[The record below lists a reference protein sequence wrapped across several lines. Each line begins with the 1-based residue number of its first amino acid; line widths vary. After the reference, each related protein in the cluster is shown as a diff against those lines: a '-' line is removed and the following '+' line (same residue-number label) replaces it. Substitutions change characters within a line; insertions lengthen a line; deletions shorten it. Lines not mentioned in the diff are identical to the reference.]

1 MIRGLAQRT
10 PFYYGWVVAG
20 AVLMTM
26 TISGAVAAPMFS
38 VFIPRWTEEF
48 GWSRTAISGAFS
60 FGTVAAALAGPLVG
74 RALDRYGGRLVMG
87 GGGLLMAASV
97 AGLGF
102 VGSLVG
108 LYAALVAGRTALMSI
123 QNLGGHT
130 VIANWFVRRR
140 AFATAVAVNGSRLG
154 LGLWP
159 LLGAALIAVMGWRE
173 ALWMVG
179 GLMALL
185 SLFPLVAIVSR
196 QPEDVGLHPDGRPPL
211 SMQEDHP
218 RQARTEREWRP
229 REAIRTQAFWLLL
242 FAHMGAMVAGG
253 GYGLHRIPLFLDRGL
268 AEGLVGPVL
277 MFHAVGMLVGGFV
290 AAWFMGRTSYRIV
303 IAGCMAGASGAMA
316 AAGFIPAG
324 CADGRVHVRGIDGFR
339 RRFRDV
345 ARRLCRIFRTR
356 LAWNDT
362 RYRAPCGGGVER
374 GRAGVRGIRVRNVRD
389 VHDGPPYLQ
398 RRAGSGGGQCTAGA
412 PPRSPLRKQSLERDD
427 VRQGYRNPVSVSG
440 TLLTL
445 IPVR

>member
-1 MIRGLAQRT
+1 MFRGLAQRT

-38 VFIPRWTEEF
+38 VLIPRWTEEF

-74 RALDRYGGRLVMG
+74 RALDKYGGRLVMG
-87 GGGLLMAASV
+87 GGALLMAAAV

-102 VGSLVG
+102 VEGLIG
-108 LYAALVAGRTALMSI
+108 LYVALVIARTALMSI

-154 LGLWP
+154 LGIWP
-159 LLGAALIAVMGWRE
+159 LLGAALIAAFGWRE

-179 GLMALL
+179 ALMALL
-185 SLFPLVAIVSR
+185 ALFPLVAIVSR
-196 QPEDVGLHPDGRPPL
+196 QPEDVGLHPDGSPL
-211 SMQEDHP
+211 PVAQQGRKQSTLE
-218 RQARTEREWRP
+218 ERHWRP
-229 REAIRTQAFWLLL
+229 REAVRTQAFWLLL

-268 AEGLVGPVL
+268 ADDWVGWVL

-290 AAWFMGRTSYRIV
+290 AAWFMGRTSYRVV
-303 IAGCMAGASGAMA
+303 IAGCMIGASAAMA
-316 AAGFIPAG
+316 AAAFVPPGAPMAVFTFAESMVFGGVFAMLPVVYAEYF
-324 CADGRVHVRGIDGFR
+324 GRDSLGTIRGIAHPVVVASNAVGPVFAGYV
-339 RRFRDV
+339 FEASGAYTMALV
-345 ARRLCRIFRTR
+345 TFSVVLGVGALSALLARR
-356 LAWNDT
+356 
-362 RYRAPCGGGVER
+362 PV
-374 GRAGVRGIRVRNVRD
+374 
-389 VHDGPPYLQ
+389 P
-398 RRAGSGGGQCTAGA
+398 
-412 PPRSPLRKQSLERDD
+412 
-427 VRQGYRNPVSVSG
+427 RQGTPA
-440 TLLTL
+440 
-445 IPVR
+445 

>member
-38 VFIPRWTEEF
+38 VFIPRWSDEF

-60 FGTVAAALAGPLVG
+60 FGTIAAALAGPLVG
-74 RALDRYGGRLVMG
+74 RALDKYGGRLVMG

-108 LYAALVAGRTALMSI
+108 LYAALVVARTALMSI

-130 VIANWFVRRR
+130 VIANWFVQRR

-179 GLMALL
+179 ALMALL
-185 SLFPLVAIVSR
+185 SFFPLIAIVSR

-211 SMQEDHP
+211 LSQEDHS
-218 RQARTEREWRP
+218 RQVRAEHQWRP
-229 REAIRTQAFWLLL
+229 REALRTHAFWLLL

-268 AEGLVGPVL
+268 AEGWVGPVL

-303 IAGCMAGASGAMA
+303 IAGCMAGASAAMA
-316 AAGFIPAG
+316 AAGFIPPGVPMAVFTFAESMVFG
-324 CADGRVHVRGIDGFR
+324 GVFAMLPVVYAEYFGRDSLGTIRGIAHPAVVASNAVGPVFAGYV
-339 RRFRDV
+339 FESSGAYTMALV
-345 ARRLCRIFRTR
+345 TFSVVLGVGAVSALLARRPVL
-356 LAWNDT
+356 
-362 RYRAPCGGGVER
+362 
-374 GRAGVRGIRVRNVRD
+374 
-389 VHDGPPYLQ
+389 
-398 RRAGSGGGQCTAGA
+398 
-412 PPRSPLRKQSLERDD
+412 
-427 VRQGYRNPVSVSG
+427 RQGS
-440 TLLTL
+440 
-445 IPVR
+445 

>member
-1 MIRGLAQRT
+1 MFGGLAQRT
-10 PFYYGWVVAG
+10 PFYYGWVVAA

-38 VFIPRWTEEF
+38 VFIPLWSEEF
-48 GWSRTAISGAFS
+48 GWSRTVISGAFS

-74 RALDRYGGRLVMG
+74 RALDKYGGRLVMG
-87 GGGLLMAASV
+87 GGALLMAGSV

-108 LYAALVAGRTALMSI
+108 LYVVLVVARTALMSI

-159 LLGAALIAVMGWRE
+159 LLGAALIAALGWRE
-173 ALWMVG
+173 AVWVVG

-185 SLFPLVAIVSR
+185 ALFPLIAIVSR
-196 QPEDVGLHPDGRPPL
+196 QPEDVGLYPDGRPLPVE
-211 SMQEDHP
+211 QEGRTP
-218 RQARTEREWRP
+218 RAVEHQWRP
-229 REAIRTQAFWLLL
+229 REAVRTRAFWLLL

-268 AEGLVGPVL
+268 GEGWVGPVL

-290 AAWFMGRTSYRIV
+290 AAWFMGRMSYRVV
-303 IAGCMAGASGAMA
+303 IAGSMIGASAAMAGAGFVPPGVSMAVFTFAESMVFGGVFAMLPVVYA
-316 AAGFIPAG
+316 EYF
-324 CADGRVHVRGIDGFR
+324 GRDSLGTIRGIAHPAV
-339 RRFRDV
+339 V
-345 ARRLCRIFRTR
+345 ASNAVGPVF
-356 LAWNDT
+356 
-362 RYRAPCGGGVER
+362 
-374 GRAGVRGIRVRNVRD
+374 AGYV
-389 VHDGPPYLQ
+389 YE
-398 RRAGSGGGQCTAGA
+398 TAGA
-412 PPRSPLRKQSLERDD
+412 
-427 VRQGYRNPVSVSG
+427 Y
-440 TLLTL
+440 TLALGVFSAVL
-445 IPVR
+445 AVGALSAMLARRPS

>member
-38 VFIPRWTEEF
+38 VFIPRWSDEF

-60 FGTVAAALAGPLVG
+60 FGTIAAALAGPLVG
-74 RALDRYGGRLVMG
+74 RALDKYGGRLVMG

-108 LYAALVAGRTALMSI
+108 LYAALVVARTALMSI

-130 VIANWFVRRR
+130 VIANWFVQRR

-179 GLMALL
+179 ALMALL
-185 SLFPLVAIVSR
+185 SFFPLIAIVSR

-211 SMQEDHP
+211 LSQEDHS
-218 RQARTEREWRP
+218 RQVRAEHQWRP
-229 REAIRTQAFWLLL
+229 GEALRTHAFWLLL

-268 AEGLVGPVL
+268 AEGWVGPVL

-303 IAGCMAGASGAMA
+303 IAGCMAGASAAMA
-316 AAGFIPAG
+316 AAGFIPPGVPMAVFTFAESMVFG
-324 CADGRVHVRGIDGFR
+324 GVFAMLPVVYAEYFGRDSLGTIRGIAHPAVVASNAVGPVFAGYV
-339 RRFRDV
+339 FESSGAYTMALV
-345 ARRLCRIFRTR
+345 TFSVVLGVGAVSALLARRPVL
-356 LAWNDT
+356 
-362 RYRAPCGGGVER
+362 
-374 GRAGVRGIRVRNVRD
+374 
-389 VHDGPPYLQ
+389 
-398 RRAGSGGGQCTAGA
+398 
-412 PPRSPLRKQSLERDD
+412 
-427 VRQGYRNPVSVSG
+427 RQGSRA
-440 TLLTL
+440 
-445 IPVR
+445 

>member
-1 MIRGLAQRT
+1 MFRGLAQRT

-130 VIANWFVRRR
+130 VIANWFVQRR

-159 LLGAALIAVMGWRE
+159 LLGAALIAAMGWRE
-173 ALWMVG
+173 ALWVVG
-179 GLMALL
+179 ALMALL
-185 SLFPLVAIVSR
+185 SFFPLIAIVSR
-196 QPEDVGLHPDGRPPL
+196 QPEDVGLHPDGRPPVPARAD
-211 SMQEDHP
+211 QP
-218 RQARTEREWRP
+218 RQQVRTEHEWRP
-229 REAIRTQAFWLLL
+229 REAVRTRAFWLLL

-268 AEGLVGPVL
+268 TEGWVGPVL

-290 AAWFMGRTSYRIV
+290 AAWFMGRMSYRVV
-303 IAGCMAGASGAMA
+303 IGGCMAGASAAMA
-316 AAGFIPAG
+316 AAGFVPPGVPMAVFTFAESMVFG
-324 CADGRVHVRGIDGFR
+324 GVFAMLPVVYAEYFGRDSLGTIRGIAHPAVVASNAVGPVFAGYV
-339 RRFRDV
+339 FETSGV
-345 ARRLCRIFRTR
+345 YTFALATFSVVLGVGALSALLARR
-356 LAWNDT
+356 
-362 RYRAPCGGGVER
+362 
-374 GRAGVRGIRVRNVRD
+374 
-389 VHDGPPYLQ
+389 
-398 RRAGSGGGQCTAGA
+398 
-412 PPRSPLRKQSLERDD
+412 PLM
-427 VRQGYRNPVSVSG
+427 RQGSSA
-440 TLLTL
+440 
-445 IPVR
+445 

>member
-1 MIRGLAQRT
+1 MFRGLAQRT

-179 GLMALL
+179 ALMALL
-185 SLFPLVAIVSR
+185 SLFPLAAIVSR

-211 SMQEDHP
+211 SIQEGHP
-218 RQARTEREWRP
+218 RPARTEHEWRP

-303 IAGCMAGASGAMA
+303 IAGCMAGASAAMA
-316 AAGFIPAG
+316 AAGFIPPGVPMAVFTFAESMVFG
-324 CADGRVHVRGIDGFR
+324 GVFAMLPVVYAEYFGRDSLGTIRGIAHPAVVASNAVGPVFAGYV
-339 RRFRDV
+339 FETSGTYTLALLTFSV
-345 ARRLCRIFRTR
+345 VLGVGAVSALLARR
-356 LAWNDT
+356 
-362 RYRAPCGGGVER
+362 
-374 GRAGVRGIRVRNVRD
+374 
-389 VHDGPPYLQ
+389 
-398 RRAGSGGGQCTAGA
+398 
-412 PPRSPLRKQSLERDD
+412 
-427 VRQGYRNPVSVSG
+427 PVLS
-440 TLLTL
+440 
-445 IPVR
+445 

>member
-38 VFIPRWTEEF
+38 VFIPRWSDEF

-60 FGTVAAALAGPLVG
+60 FGTIAAALAGPLVG
-74 RALDRYGGRLVMG
+74 RALDKYGGRLVMG

-108 LYAALVAGRTALMSI
+108 LYAALVVARTALMSI

-130 VIANWFVRRR
+130 VIANWFVQRR

-179 GLMALL
+179 ALMALL
-185 SLFPLVAIVSR
+185 SFFPLIAIVSR

-211 SMQEDHP
+211 LSQEDHS
-218 RQARTEREWRP
+218 RQVRAEHQWRP
-229 REAIRTQAFWLLL
+229 REALRTHAFWLLL

-268 AEGLVGPVL
+268 AEGWVGPVL

-303 IAGCMAGASGAMA
+303 IAGCMAGASAAMA
-316 AAGFIPAG
+316 AAAFIPPGVPMAVFTFAESMVFG
-324 CADGRVHVRGIDGFR
+324 GVFAMLPVVYAEYFGRDSLGTIRGIAHPAVVASNAVGPVFAGYV
-339 RRFRDV
+339 FESSGAYTMALV
-345 ARRLCRIFRTR
+345 TFSVVLGVGAVSALLARRPVL
-356 LAWNDT
+356 
-362 RYRAPCGGGVER
+362 
-374 GRAGVRGIRVRNVRD
+374 
-389 VHDGPPYLQ
+389 
-398 RRAGSGGGQCTAGA
+398 
-412 PPRSPLRKQSLERDD
+412 
-427 VRQGYRNPVSVSG
+427 RQGSRA
-440 TLLTL
+440 
-445 IPVR
+445 

>member
-38 VFIPRWTEEF
+38 VFIPRWSDEF

-74 RALDRYGGRLVMG
+74 RALDKYGGRLVMG

-108 LYAALVAGRTALMSI
+108 LYAALVVARTALMSI

-130 VIANWFVRRR
+130 VIANWFVQRR
-140 AFATAVAVNGSRLG
+140 AFATAIAVNGSRLG

-179 GLMALL
+179 ALMALL
-185 SLFPLVAIVSR
+185 SFFPLIAIVSR

-211 SMQEDHP
+211 SIQEAQS
-218 RQARTEREWRP
+218 RQVRAEHQWRP
-229 REAIRTQAFWLLL
+229 REALRTHAFWLLL

-268 AEGLVGPVL
+268 AEGWVGPVL
-277 MFHAVGMLVGGFV
+277 MLHAVGMLVGGFV

-303 IAGCMAGASGAMA
+303 IAGSMAGASAAMA
-316 AAGFIPAG
+316 AAGFIPPGVPMAVFTFAESMVFG
-324 CADGRVHVRGIDGFR
+324 GVFAMLPVVYAEYFGRDSLGTIRGIAHPAVVASNAVGPVFAGYV
-339 RRFRDV
+339 FESSGAYTMALV
-345 ARRLCRIFRTR
+345 TFSVVLGVGAVSALLARRPVL
-356 LAWNDT
+356 
-362 RYRAPCGGGVER
+362 
-374 GRAGVRGIRVRNVRD
+374 
-389 VHDGPPYLQ
+389 
-398 RRAGSGGGQCTAGA
+398 
-412 PPRSPLRKQSLERDD
+412 
-427 VRQGYRNPVSVSG
+427 RQGS
-440 TLLTL
+440 
-445 IPVR
+445 

>member
-38 VFIPRWTEEF
+38 VFIPRWSDEF

-74 RALDRYGGRLVMG
+74 RALDKYGGRWVMG

-102 VGSLVG
+102 VGNLVG
-108 LYAALVAGRTALMSI
+108 LYAALVVARTALMSI

-130 VIANWFVRRR
+130 VIANWFVQRR

-179 GLMALL
+179 ALMALF
-185 SLFPLVAIVSR
+185 SFFPLIAIVSR
-196 QPEDVGLHPDGRPPL
+196 QPEDVGLYPDGRPPL
-211 SMQEDHP
+211 PAHEAQS
-218 RQARTEREWRP
+218 RQVRAEHQWRP
-229 REAIRTQAFWLLL
+229 REALHTHAFWLLL

-268 AEGLVGPVL
+268 AEGWVGPVL

-290 AAWFMGRTSYRIV
+290 AAWFMGRTSYRVV
-303 IAGCMAGASGAMA
+303 IAGCMAGASAAMA
-316 AAGFIPAG
+316 AAGFIPPGVPMAVFTFAESMVFG
-324 CADGRVHVRGIDGFR
+324 GVFAMLPVVYAEYFGRDSLGTIRGIAHPAVVASNAVGPVFAGYV
-339 RRFRDV
+339 FESSGAYTMALV
-345 ARRLCRIFRTR
+345 TFSVVLGVGAVSALLARR
-356 LAWNDT
+356 
-362 RYRAPCGGGVER
+362 PV
-374 GRAGVRGIRVRNVRD
+374 
-389 VHDGPPYLQ
+389 
-398 RRAGSGGGQCTAGA
+398 
-412 PPRSPLRKQSLERDD
+412 LR
-427 VRQGYRNPVSVSG
+427 
-440 TLLTL
+440 
-445 IPVR
+445 

>member
-38 VFIPRWTEEF
+38 VFIPRWSDEF

-74 RALDRYGGRLVMG
+74 RALDKYGGRWVMG

-108 LYAALVAGRTALMSI
+108 LYVALVVARTALMSI

-130 VIANWFVRRR
+130 VIANWFVQRR

-179 GLMALL
+179 ALMALL
-185 SLFPLVAIVSR
+185 SFFPLIAIVSR

-211 SMQEDHP
+211 SIQEAQS
-218 RQARTEREWRP
+218 RQVRAEHQWRP
-229 REAIRTQAFWLLL
+229 REALRTHAFWLLL

-268 AEGLVGPVL
+268 AEGWVGPVL

-303 IAGCMAGASGAMA
+303 IAGCMAGASAAMA
-316 AAGFIPAG
+316 AAGFIPPGVPMAVFTFAESMVFG
-324 CADGRVHVRGIDGFR
+324 GVFAMLPVVYAEYFGRDSLGTIRGIAHPAVVASNAVGPVFAGYV
-339 RRFRDV
+339 FESSGAYTMALV
-345 ARRLCRIFRTR
+345 TFSVVLGVGAVSALLARR
-356 LAWNDT
+356 
-362 RYRAPCGGGVER
+362 PV
-374 GRAGVRGIRVRNVRD
+374 
-389 VHDGPPYLQ
+389 
-398 RRAGSGGGQCTAGA
+398 
-412 PPRSPLRKQSLERDD
+412 LR
-427 VRQGYRNPVSVSG
+427 
-440 TLLTL
+440 
-445 IPVR
+445 

>member
-1 MIRGLAQRT
+1 MLRGFAQRT
-10 PFYYGWVVAG
+10 PFYYGWVVAA

-108 LYAALVAGRTALMSI
+108 LYAALVVARTALMSI

-130 VIANWFVRRR
+130 VIANWFVQRR

-159 LLGAALIAVMGWRE
+159 LLGAALISVMGWRE

-179 GLMALL
+179 ALMALL
-185 SLFPLVAIVSR
+185 SFFPLMAIVSR

-211 SMQEDHP
+211 RSQEERT
-218 RQARTEREWRP
+218 RQARAEHEWRP
-229 REAIRTQAFWLLL
+229 REAVRTRAFWLLL

-268 AEGLVGPVL
+268 AEGWVGPVL

-290 AAWFMGRTSYRIV
+290 AAWFMGRTSYRVV
-303 IAGCMAGASGAMA
+303 IAGCMAGASAAMA
-316 AAGFIPAG
+316 AAGSIPPGASMAVFTFAESMVFG
-324 CADGRVHVRGIDGFR
+324 GVFAMLPVVYAEYFGRDSLGTIRGIAHPAVVASNAVGPVFAGYV
-339 RRFRDV
+339 FETSGAYTV
-345 ARRLCRIFRTR
+345 ALAVFSAVLGVGALSALLARRPVL
-356 LAWNDT
+356 
-362 RYRAPCGGGVER
+362 
-374 GRAGVRGIRVRNVRD
+374 
-389 VHDGPPYLQ
+389 
-398 RRAGSGGGQCTAGA
+398 
-412 PPRSPLRKQSLERDD
+412 
-427 VRQGYRNPVSVSG
+427 RQGSS
-440 TLLTL
+440 T
-445 IPVR
+445 

>member
-1 MIRGLAQRT
+1 MIRGIAQRT
-10 PFYYGWVVAG
+10 PFYYGWVIAG

-108 LYAALVAGRTALMSI
+108 LYAALVVARTALMSI

-130 VIANWFVRRR
+130 VIANWFVQRR

-159 LLGAALIAVMGWRE
+159 LLGAALIAAMGWRE

-179 GLMALL
+179 ALMALL
-185 SLFPLVAIVSR
+185 SFFPLMAIVSR
-196 QPEDVGLHPDGRPPL
+196 QPEDVGLHPDGRPPVHARAD
-211 SMQEDHP
+211 QP
-218 RQARTEREWRP
+218 RQQVRTEHEWRP
-229 REAIRTQAFWLLL
+229 REAVRTRAFWLLL

-268 AEGLVGPVL
+268 AEGWVGPVL
-277 MFHAVGMLVGGFV
+277 MFHAVGMLAGGFV
-290 AAWFMGRTSYRIV
+290 AAWFMGRTSYRVV
-303 IAGCMAGASGAMA
+303 IAGCMAGASAAMA
-316 AAGFIPAG
+316 AAGFIPPGAPMAVFTFAESMVFG
-324 CADGRVHVRGIDGFR
+324 GVFAMLPVVYAEYFGRDSLGTIRGIAHPAVVASNAVGPVFAGYV
-339 RRFRDV
+339 FETSGV
-345 ARRLCRIFRTR
+345 YTFALAAFSVVLGVGALSALLARRPVL
-356 LAWNDT
+356 
-362 RYRAPCGGGVER
+362 
-374 GRAGVRGIRVRNVRD
+374 
-389 VHDGPPYLQ
+389 
-398 RRAGSGGGQCTAGA
+398 RR
-412 PPRSPLRKQSLERDD
+412 
-427 VRQGYRNPVSVSG
+427 
-440 TLLTL
+440 
-445 IPVR
+445 

>member
-1 MIRGLAQRT
+1 MFGGLAQRT
-10 PFYYGWVVAG
+10 PFYYGWVVAA

-38 VFIPRWTEEF
+38 VFIPLWSEEF
-48 GWSRTAISGAFS
+48 GWSRTVISGAFS

-74 RALDRYGGRLVMG
+74 RALDKYGGRLVMG
-87 GGGLLMAASV
+87 GGALLMAGSV

-108 LYAALVAGRTALMSI
+108 LYVVLVVARTALMSI

-159 LLGAALIAVMGWRE
+159 LLGAALIAALGWRE
-173 ALWMVG
+173 AVWVVG

-185 SLFPLVAIVSR
+185 ALFPLIAIVSR
-196 QPEDVGLHPDGRPPL
+196 QPEDVGLYPDGRPLPVE
-211 SMQEDHP
+211 QEGRTP
-218 RQARTEREWRP
+218 RAVEHQWRP
-229 REAIRTQAFWLLL
+229 REAVRTRAFWLLL

-268 AEGLVGPVL
+268 GEGWVGPVL

-290 AAWFMGRTSYRIV
+290 AAWFMGRMSYRVV
-303 IAGCMAGASGAMA
+303 IAGSMVGASAAMAGAGFVPPGVSMAVFTFAESMVFGGVFAMLPVVYA
-316 AAGFIPAG
+316 EYF
-324 CADGRVHVRGIDGFR
+324 GRDSLGTIRGIAHPAV
-339 RRFRDV
+339 V
-345 ARRLCRIFRTR
+345 ASNAVGPVF
-356 LAWNDT
+356 
-362 RYRAPCGGGVER
+362 
-374 GRAGVRGIRVRNVRD
+374 AGYV
-389 VHDGPPYLQ
+389 YE
-398 RRAGSGGGQCTAGA
+398 TAGA
-412 PPRSPLRKQSLERDD
+412 
-427 VRQGYRNPVSVSG
+427 Y
-440 TLLTL
+440 TLALGVFSAVL
-445 IPVR
+445 AVGALSALLARRPS

>member
-38 VFIPRWTEEF
+38 VFIPRWSDEF

-60 FGTVAAALAGPLVG
+60 FGTIAAALAGPLVG
-74 RALDRYGGRLVMG
+74 RALDKYGGRLVMG

-108 LYAALVAGRTALMSI
+108 LYAALVVARTALMSI

-130 VIANWFVRRR
+130 VIANWFVQRR

-179 GLMALL
+179 ALMALL
-185 SLFPLVAIVSR
+185 SFFPLIAIVSR

-211 SMQEDHP
+211 LSQEDHS
-218 RQARTEREWRP
+218 RQVRAEHQWRP
-229 REAIRTQAFWLLL
+229 REALRTHAFWLLL

-268 AEGLVGPVL
+268 AEGWVGPVL

-303 IAGCMAGASGAMA
+303 IAGCMAGASAAMA
-316 AAGFIPAG
+316 AAGFIPPGVPMAVFTFAESMVFG
-324 CADGRVHVRGIDGFR
+324 GVFAMLPVVYAEYFGRDSLGTIRGIAHPAVVASNAVGPVFAGYV
-339 RRFRDV
+339 FESSGAYTMALV
-345 ARRLCRIFRTR
+345 TFSVVLGVGAVSALLARRPVL
-356 LAWNDT
+356 
-362 RYRAPCGGGVER
+362 
-374 GRAGVRGIRVRNVRD
+374 
-389 VHDGPPYLQ
+389 
-398 RRAGSGGGQCTAGA
+398 
-412 PPRSPLRKQSLERDD
+412 
-427 VRQGYRNPVSVSG
+427 RQGSRA
-440 TLLTL
+440 
-445 IPVR
+445 

>member
-38 VFIPRWTEEF
+38 VFIPRWSDEF

-60 FGTVAAALAGPLVG
+60 FGTIAAALAGPLVG
-74 RALDRYGGRLVMG
+74 RALDKYGGRLVMG

-108 LYAALVAGRTALMSI
+108 LYAALVVARTALMSI

-130 VIANWFVRRR
+130 VIANWFVQRR

-179 GLMALL
+179 ALMALL
-185 SLFPLVAIVSR
+185 SFFPLIAIVSR

-211 SMQEDHP
+211 LSQEDHS
-218 RQARTEREWRP
+218 RQVRAEHQWRP
-229 REAIRTQAFWLLL
+229 REALRTHAFWLLL

-268 AEGLVGPVL
+268 AEGWVGPVL
-277 MFHAVGMLVGGFV
+277 MLHAVGMLVGGFV

-303 IAGCMAGASGAMA
+303 IAGCMAGASAAMA
-316 AAGFIPAG
+316 AAGFIPPGVPMAVFTFAESMVFG
-324 CADGRVHVRGIDGFR
+324 GVFAMLPVVYAEYFGRDSLGTIRGIAHPAVVASNAVGPVFAGYV
-339 RRFRDV
+339 FESSGAYTMALV
-345 ARRLCRIFRTR
+345 TFSVVLGVGAVSALLARRPVL
-356 LAWNDT
+356 
-362 RYRAPCGGGVER
+362 
-374 GRAGVRGIRVRNVRD
+374 
-389 VHDGPPYLQ
+389 
-398 RRAGSGGGQCTAGA
+398 
-412 PPRSPLRKQSLERDD
+412 
-427 VRQGYRNPVSVSG
+427 RQGSRA
-440 TLLTL
+440 
-445 IPVR
+445 

>member
-38 VFIPRWTEEF
+38 VFIPRWSDEF

-74 RALDRYGGRLVMG
+74 RALDKYGGRWVMG

-108 LYAALVAGRTALMSI
+108 LYAALVVARTALMSI

-130 VIANWFVRRR
+130 VIANWFVQQR
-140 AFATAVAVNGSRLG
+140 AFATAIAVNGSRLG

-179 GLMALL
+179 ALMALL
-185 SLFPLVAIVSR
+185 SFFPLIAIVSR
-196 QPEDVGLHPDGRPPL
+196 QPEDVGLYPDGRPPL
-211 SMQEDHP
+211 SIQEAQS
-218 RQARTEREWRP
+218 RQVRAEHQWRP
-229 REAIRTQAFWLLL
+229 REALRTHAFWLLL

-268 AEGLVGPVL
+268 ADDWVGPVL

-303 IAGCMAGASGAMA
+303 IAGSMAGASAAMA
-316 AAGFIPAG
+316 AAGFIPPGVPMAVFTFAESMVFG
-324 CADGRVHVRGIDGFR
+324 GVFAMLPVVYAEYFGRDSLGTIRGIAHPAVVASNAVGPVFAGYV
-339 RRFRDV
+339 FESSGAYTMALV
-345 ARRLCRIFRTR
+345 TFSVVLGVGAVSALLARR
-356 LAWNDT
+356 
-362 RYRAPCGGGVER
+362 PV
-374 GRAGVRGIRVRNVRD
+374 
-389 VHDGPPYLQ
+389 
-398 RRAGSGGGQCTAGA
+398 
-412 PPRSPLRKQSLERDD
+412 LR
-427 VRQGYRNPVSVSG
+427 
-440 TLLTL
+440 
-445 IPVR
+445 

>member
-1 MIRGLAQRT
+1 MLRGLAQRT
-10 PFYYGWVVAG
+10 PFYYGWVVAA

-108 LYAALVAGRTALMSI
+108 LYAALVVARTALMSI

-130 VIANWFVRRR
+130 VIANWFVQRR

-179 GLMALL
+179 ALMALL
-185 SLFPLVAIVSR
+185 SFFPLVAIVSR
-196 QPEDVGLHPDGRPPL
+196 QPEDVGLHPDGRPPPR
-211 SMQEDHP
+211 SQGDRT
-218 RQARTEREWRP
+218 RQARAEHECRP
-229 REAIRTQAFWLLL
+229 REAVRTRAFWLLL

-268 AEGLVGPVL
+268 AEGWVGPVL

-290 AAWFMGRTSYRIV
+290 AAWFMGRTSYRVV
-303 IAGCMAGASGAMA
+303 IAGCMTGASAAMA
-316 AAGFIPAG
+316 AAGSVPPGASMAVFTFAESMVFGGVFAMLPVVYAEYF
-324 CADGRVHVRGIDGFR
+324 GRDSLGTIRGIAHPAVVASNAVGPVFAGYV
-339 RRFRDV
+339 FETSGAYTV
-345 ARRLCRIFRTR
+345 ALAVFSAVLGVGALSALLARR
-356 LAWNDT
+356 
-362 RYRAPCGGGVER
+362 PV
-374 GRAGVRGIRVRNVRD
+374 
-389 VHDGPPYLQ
+389 
-398 RRAGSGGGQCTAGA
+398 
-412 PPRSPLRKQSLERDD
+412 LRQ
-427 VRQGYRNPVSVSG
+427 
-440 TLLTL
+440 
-445 IPVR
+445 

>member
-1 MIRGLAQRT
+1 MIRGLPQRT

-38 VFIPRWTEEF
+38 VFIPRWSDEF

-60 FGTVAAALAGPLVG
+60 FGTIAAALAGPLVG
-74 RALDRYGGRLVMG
+74 RALDKYGGRLVMG

-108 LYAALVAGRTALMSI
+108 LYAALVVARTALMSI

-130 VIANWFVRRR
+130 VIANWFVQRR
-140 AFATAVAVNGSRLG
+140 AFATAIAVNGSRLG

-179 GLMALL
+179 ALMALL
-185 SLFPLVAIVSR
+185 SFFPLIAIVSR

-211 SMQEDHP
+211 SIQEAQS
-218 RQARTEREWRP
+218 RQVRAEHQWRP
-229 REAIRTQAFWLLL
+229 REALRTHAFWLLL

-268 AEGLVGPVL
+268 AEGWVGPVL

-303 IAGCMAGASGAMA
+303 IAGCMAGASAAMA
-316 AAGFIPAG
+316 AAGFIPPGVPMAVFTFAESMVFG
-324 CADGRVHVRGIDGFR
+324 GVFAMLPVVYAEYFGRDSLGTIRGIAHPAVVASNAVGPVFAGYV
-339 RRFRDV
+339 FESSGAYTMALV
-345 ARRLCRIFRTR
+345 TFSVVLGVGAVSALLARR
-356 LAWNDT
+356 
-362 RYRAPCGGGVER
+362 PV
-374 GRAGVRGIRVRNVRD
+374 
-389 VHDGPPYLQ
+389 
-398 RRAGSGGGQCTAGA
+398 
-412 PPRSPLRKQSLERDD
+412 LR
-427 VRQGYRNPVSVSG
+427 
-440 TLLTL
+440 
-445 IPVR
+445 

>member
-1 MIRGLAQRT
+1 MFGGLAQRT
-10 PFYYGWVVAG
+10 PFYYGWVVAA

-38 VFIPRWTEEF
+38 VFIPLWSEEF
-48 GWSRTAISGAFS
+48 GWSRTVISGAFS

-74 RALDRYGGRLVMG
+74 RALDKYGGRLVMG
-87 GGGLLMAASV
+87 GGALLMAGSV

-108 LYAALVAGRTALMSI
+108 LYIALVVARTALMSI

-159 LLGAALIAVMGWRE
+159 LLGAALIAALGWRE
-173 ALWMVG
+173 AVWVVG

-185 SLFPLVAIVSR
+185 ALFPLIAIVSR
-196 QPEDVGLHPDGRPPL
+196 QPEDVGLHPDGRPLPVE
-211 SMQEDHP
+211 QEGRTP
-218 RQARTEREWRP
+218 QAVEHQWRP
-229 REAIRTQAFWLLL
+229 REAVRTRAFWLLL

-268 AEGLVGPVL
+268 GEGWVGPVL

-290 AAWFMGRTSYRIV
+290 AAWFMGRMSYRVV
-303 IAGCMAGASGAMA
+303 IAGSMVGASAAMAGAGFVPPGVSMAVFTFAESMVFGGVFAMLPVVYA
-316 AAGFIPAG
+316 EYF
-324 CADGRVHVRGIDGFR
+324 GRDSLGTIRGIAHPAV
-339 RRFRDV
+339 V
-345 ARRLCRIFRTR
+345 ASNAVGPVF
-356 LAWNDT
+356 
-362 RYRAPCGGGVER
+362 
-374 GRAGVRGIRVRNVRD
+374 AGYV
-389 VHDGPPYLQ
+389 YE
-398 RRAGSGGGQCTAGA
+398 TAGA
-412 PPRSPLRKQSLERDD
+412 
-427 VRQGYRNPVSVSG
+427 Y
-440 TLLTL
+440 TLALGVFSAVL
-445 IPVR
+445 AVGALSALLARRPS